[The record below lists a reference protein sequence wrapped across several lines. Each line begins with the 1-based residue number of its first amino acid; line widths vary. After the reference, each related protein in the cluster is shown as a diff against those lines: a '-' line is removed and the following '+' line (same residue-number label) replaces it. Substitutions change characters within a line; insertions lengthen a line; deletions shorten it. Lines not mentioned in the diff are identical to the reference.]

1 MNSNNSITLVGLVSD
16 IDSSITDHS
25 GKRVYRIAFTV
36 AGNDPKGFFQ
46 RVTFLGPVA
55 EKLMSSLKEGQLV
68 KVTGKL
74 EENVYEK
81 EGKKVSRLQ
90 IRGEKVQP
98 LAGTFEL
105 VGETSNR
112 MAKGRN
118 FVMLEGT
125 LGKDVEVGSTEK
137 GQYANFSVAI
147 SDDWKDKNGN
157 WVKVTHWVRIVA
169 YDEVVEQ
176 VKNLKKGD
184 LVSLE
189 GQLVDDSYTDK
200 EGAKVKNNKVVIS
213 RADPL
218 ERATKKETR
227 ELVGV
232 GVSDGQNQLPPE
244 DDDLL
249 F

>member
-1 MNSNNSITLVGLVSD
+1 MNSNNSIILTGIVSD
-16 IDSSITDHS
+16 IDSSVS
-25 GKRVYRIAFTV
+25 EKQVYRLAFTV
-36 AGNDPKGFFQ
+36 AGNDPKGFFH
-46 RVTFLGPVA
+46 RVTLLGPVA
-55 EKLMSSLKEGQLV
+55 EKVMSTLKEGQLV
-68 KVTGKL
+68 KVNGKL
-74 EENVYEK
+74 EENAWEK

-90 IRGEKVQP
+90 VRGEKVQL

-105 VGETSNR
+105 AGETSNR

-118 FVMLEGT
+118 FVQIEGT
-125 LGKDVEVGSTEK
+125 LGKDVETGVTEK
-137 GQYANFSVAI
+137 GEYANFSVAV
-147 SDDWKDKNGN
+147 SDDWKDKAGN

-169 YDEVVEQ
+169 YNEVVAQ

-189 GQLVDDSYTDK
+189 GQLTDDSYTDK
-200 EGAKVKNNKVVIS
+200 EGVKVKNNKVVIS

-218 ERATKKETR
+218 ERASKKETR

-232 GVSDGQNQLPPE
+232 GVSDAQNQLPPE
-244 DDDLL
+244 DDDLP